1 MSKHRLRNHKSK
13 TGMDSARR
21 ILESL
26 DKKNR
31 NKRLL
36 SSRLANLQKVA
47 VRFSSSFGPDLDAI
61 EAFKKGQDYQG
72 YVGKGKNRRLKFEVK
87 DNKLFLLGH
96 NIATKTKDGIKVSNA
111 GFDTG
116 LTYNTLKELGV
127 NAKRTPEG
135 RVILHNK
142 EIDSESGEFVFVPNA
157 EVSPEPIR
165 ATKKTDN
172 TSRVPNRTTEE
183 QSMFRKKVEERAMKE
198 QGRGKGEIPLS
209 ETAIQPED
217 QKTINKITGVK
228 SKIPKEQRG
237 TAAHHIFPVSR
248 APALRNNPS
257 QGVMLTRK
265 EHAEVH
271 RLNPNEGFKKLGKL
285 RKQLLAARLRAFTHS
300 SSFVGNMRYDNEEQ
314 SMTGI
319 LAGKHYKWCDVPERT
334 FDSFEGAGSK
344 GAFFNRVV
352 KGQFDC
358 GSGGI
363 LNEVKSR
370 LSKLKM
376 AESFRDRKLR
386 EQREWGDDGLDDYSK
401 GEIITFDEE
410 FTDDIPLPRVE
421 GFSDK
426 MVDTK
431 VTGTTPEGKYLTT
444 DEPVNVDKSI
454 ANMEEGSSALGEKI
468 EDLRVN
474 RKLLKERGEGET
486 FMETFTRKFGA
497 PMLNKQPAGPETKV
511 GPYNQG
517 TISRDLAKRLAK
529 LQKTAGIKP
538 LVRKKKKGRAIKKI
552 APRVAMVRTARH
564 MSASELAAKFRS
576 MTASNP
582 DILKQNGT
590 FDPLEGKI
598 IDASTPEGAIRLQNI
613 FESHGGKIGLN
624 SITDTRQNIVT
635 DMDLIESQLL
645 EIEQAGG
652 IPAIGV
658 FDGSLEA
665 TNVLV
670 DKTDD
675 EIIANLG
682 EAQRSTAIIDPDTKL
697 RIVDNP
703 RFKQN

>member
-13 TGMDSARR
+13 TGMDSARK

-172 TSRVPNRTTEE
+172 TSRIPNRTTEE

-198 QGRGKGEIPLS
+198 QGRGAGEIPLS

-217 QKTINKITGVK
+217 QRTINKITGVK
-228 SKIPKEQRG
+228 SKIPREQRG

-248 APALRNNPS
+248 APGLRNNPS

-265 EHAEVH
+265 EHSEIH

-285 RKQLLAARLRAFTHS
+285 KRQLLAARLRAFTHS

-363 LNEVKSR
+363 LNQVQSR
-370 LSKLKM
+370 
-376 AESFRDRKLR
+376 
-386 EQREWGDDGLDDYSK
+386 
-401 GEIITFDEE
+401 
-410 FTDDIPLPRVE
+410 
-421 GFSDK
+421 
-426 MVDTK
+426 
-431 VTGTTPEGKYLTT
+431 
-444 DEPVNVDKSI
+444 
-454 ANMEEGSSALGEKI
+454 
-468 EDLRVN
+468 
-474 RKLLKERGEGET
+474 
-486 FMETFTRKFGA
+486 
-497 PMLNKQPAGPETKV
+497 
-511 GPYNQG
+511 
-517 TISRDLAKRLAK
+517 ISK

-538 LVRKKKKGRAIKKI
+538 LVRKKKKGRAIKKV
-552 APRVAMVRTARH
+552 APKVAMVRTARH

-624 SITDTRQNIVT
+624 SITDTRKNIVT